1 MKGYIVTNYYYLW
14 SPSDKNQ
21 PQSYLISKME
31 ETNLVLR
38 KVSHLNLI
46 SIRKIIAEKDIVGI
60 PDLKI
65 CSDCWVR
72 K

>member
-1 MKGYIVTNYYYLW
+1 MKVYRLTKYYYTW
-14 SPSDKNQ
+14 SPSNRNP

-31 ETNLVLR
+31 ETNLVHR
-38 KVSHLNLI
+38 KVSHLSLI